1 MISRVQILV
10 LVSSVLLFFF
20 VLDLIRRGR
29 LRERYSL
36 IWLAGA
42 LIIFGFGL
50 FHGSINYLGR
60 LLEVDYAPSLLFMI
74 VILIIVVIHLTHTV
88 SISNLTAQNRDLCQK
103 IATLEL
109 RMQQT
114 SLYITPRI
122 LATIAKLSSDG
133 NQFNLENHTLKV
145 RYDLP
150 VQKILE
156 ITIECLL
163 ASSGSIVI
171 LDREKKPLEAVTYF
185 EGEERLTT
193 EKELDDTIRQGLA
206 GWVIENRQ
214 PALVM
219 HTAEDNRWLKRSW
232 DTNIGG
238 ARSALSVPLIS
249 GGQLL
254 GVLTL
259 VKKGARSYSTDDLAL
274 LMAIIEHL
282 LLNNTIPIYENMVIN
297 TPVE

>member
-249 GGQLL
+249 GGQI
-254 GVLTL
+254 GRAHV
-259 VKKGARSYSTDDLAL
+259 
-274 LMAIIEHL
+274 
-282 LLNNTIPIYENMVIN
+282 
-297 TPVE
+297 